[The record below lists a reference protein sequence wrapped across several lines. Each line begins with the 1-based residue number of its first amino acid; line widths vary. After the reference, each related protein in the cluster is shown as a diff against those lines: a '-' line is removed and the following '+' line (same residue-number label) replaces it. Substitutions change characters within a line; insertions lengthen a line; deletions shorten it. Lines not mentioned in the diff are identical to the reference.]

1 MAYAPPRAPQRT
13 PRRRERPPKPDQ
25 RRRALELLA
34 GCGPDGCN
42 EAVLLANGIDVDTM
56 VQIILEGLAP
66 RRRSVRALAA
76 RCSRLRCC
84 ELRKWGGRRWSR
96 LSHEAKKTNS
106 EGHRSTIT
114 KRSAVINGHK
124 KRVAGGNLLGWA
136 E

>member
-1 MAYAPPRAPQRT
+1 MAYALPRAPQRT

-66 RRRSVRALAA
+66 RRRSVRALARGA
-76 RCSRLRCC
+76 RGCGAANYGSGA
-84 ELRKWGGRRWSR
+84 EGVGR
-96 LSHEAKKTNS
+96 
-106 EGHRSTIT
+106 G
-114 KRSAVINGHK
+114 
-124 KRVAGGNLLGWA
+124 
-136 E
+136 